1 MRVGTPPVLALGAL
15 EAALD
20 VWDMTT
26 MADIR
31 ARSVALTNQFI
42 DAVEERCPMLTLASP
57 RDSSLRGSQVSFRF
71 AHGYA
76 AMQALIDR
84 GVVGDF
90 RAPDIMRFGFTPLY
104 IDVADVDAAVDI
116 IADVMTHRLWDK
128 DAYKI
133 RARVT

>member
-1 MRVGTPPVLALGAL
+1 VGTPPVLALGAL

-31 ARSVALTNQFI
+31 ACSVALTTQFI
-42 DAVEERCPMLTLASP
+42 DAVEAHCPMLTLASP
-57 RDSSLRGSQVSFRF
+57 RDSNLRGSQVSFRF
-71 AHGYA
+71 DNGYA

-104 IDVADVDAAVDI
+104 IDAADVDAAVGI

-128 DAYKI
+128 DTYKI